1 MPGRSHRPGVK
12 PVNRSVKTLITL
24 IHESDKYGGAP
35 VQHFSKRP
43 GYAAGLGMTF

>member
-24 IHESDKYGGAP
+24 THESDKYGGAP